1 MKKDDNSE
9 KTKGLDEPIPDE
21 VLDYIRSEL
30 KKEMERKIKESEET
44 L

>member
-30 KKEMERKIKESEET
+30 KKRNGKKN
-44 L
+44 